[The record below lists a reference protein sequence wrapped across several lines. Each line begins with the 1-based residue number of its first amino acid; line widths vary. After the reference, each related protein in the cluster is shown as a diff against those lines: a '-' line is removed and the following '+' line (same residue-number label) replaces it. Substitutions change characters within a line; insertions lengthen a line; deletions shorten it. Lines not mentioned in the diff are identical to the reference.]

1 MSRSMEAFP
10 PCMHKGAMSDI
21 DGYCKTVQRIQ
32 SVNPILIQ
40 AVNGASTCELFQQF
54 QVIARDAESISHKG
68 PAWAP

>member
-1 MSRSMEAFP
+1 MN
-10 PCMHKGAMSDI
+10 DI

-40 AVNGASTCELFQQF
+40 AVNGASTCEFFQQF